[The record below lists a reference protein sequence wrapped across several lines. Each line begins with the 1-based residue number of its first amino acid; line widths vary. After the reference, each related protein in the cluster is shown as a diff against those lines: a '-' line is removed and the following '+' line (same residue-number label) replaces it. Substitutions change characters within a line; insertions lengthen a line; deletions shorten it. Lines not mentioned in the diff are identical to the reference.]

1 MKCCNFHSYSL
12 GFPVIIRMINCINF
26 TFSYMKI
33 GTCHCFHH
41 SNRGSTQLLEDRGI
55 MGGIIRVFS
64 SQLPDHMPTF
74 IYSFCES
81 ILSFIGCGN
90 WSGYSCL
97 VYFQHK
103 TTVPL
108 WMKIHQAMKLMPTT
122 TGQS

>member
-1 MKCCNFHSYSL
+1 
-12 GFPVIIRMINCINF
+12 
-26 TFSYMKI
+26 
-33 GTCHCFHH
+33 
-41 SNRGSTQLLEDRGI
+41 

-81 ILSFIGCGN
+81 ILSFMGCGN

-97 VYFQHK
+97 VYLQHK

-122 TGQS
+122 TGQSCPSSHALTVLRVAVVMPAINHPTW